1 MKIKKALYRFKD
13 QSRDVKDNFDEKE
26 TILMK
31 LISKFC
37 FQKFKNRLQLNIL
50 LAQYAQYHLSVKI
63 VYIICC
69 AAG

>member
-1 MKIKKALYRFKD
+1 MALYRFRD

-37 FQKFKNRLQLNIL
+37 FQIFKIHLQLNT
-50 LAQYAQYHLSVKI
+50 V
-63 VYIICC
+63 
-69 AAG
+69 